1 MIERVHL
8 VFKTHL
14 DIGFTDLARSVTERY
29 LARYIPDAVA
39 TAAELRRRGGRERLV
54 WTTGSWLVSTYLD
67 RASAPD
73 RGRLEDAIAAGD
85 IAWHALP
92 FTTHTELMDA
102 ALCDFG
108 LSLSAALDE
117 RFGRR
122 TIAGKLTDVPGHTL
136 GLVPLLARRG
146 VRYLHIG
153 VNGGSRVPDLPPLFR
168 WRAPSGEEV
177 LVHYDAGYGSKYAAA
192 GMTDALA
199 IVNGQDNL
207 GPPSAEEV
215 QAVYRRLS
223 EAFPGAEILAS
234 TLDAFAAA
242 LIPLAERFPLV
253 ESEIGDTWIH
263 GVGTDPAKVARYREL
278 LRLRSRWAAEGR
290 LDQASAAYRAFM
302 GSLLMVPEHT
312 WGLDFKKYLADYR
325 NWSADDFAAA
335 RTRDLVG
342 PDAVPEEFRLIE
354 EFTEKEYGLLF
365 ADGAERRRRRTY
377 SFFES
382 AHAEQR
388 AYVDAALAALP
399 PALREEADAALA
411 GLLPRRSDAAGRAAG
426 SGATAALE
434 PGRPVRLGP
443 WTAVFADDGSVAS
456 LSAGGGRELAG
467 ADGLGVYRYESFG
480 PEDYEAWHRSYNRD
494 FQANAAWVLP
504 DFGKPGLASARPR
517 PEHRLCAPTL
527 RSLRLVGPQD
537 AADGSVEV
545 EAFLDA
551 SGDTPRGA
559 PRSLV
564 LRYRFGGDGASLEA
578 TLDWFDKEAVRLP
591 EALWL
596 SFDLAAAAAAPCRMV
611 KLGLALDPADT
622 VSGGA
627 RHIHAVEALRYAAA
641 ELRPLDSP
649 LVSFG
654 ERKLLR
660 YDDVP
665 AASAGPAHC
674 CLYNNIWGTNFPL
687 WYGED
692 GRSRFI
698 LRWET
703 QQSTYP

>member
-14 DIGFTDLARSVTERY
+14 DIGFTDLAAAVTERY
-29 LARYIPDAVA
+29 LSRYIPDAIA
-39 TAAELRRRGGRERLV
+39 TAQELRRHGGAERLV

-67 RASAPD
+67 RAGAGE
-73 RGRLEDAIAAGD
+73 RARLEDAVAAGD

-108 LSLSAALDE
+108 LSLSADLDR
-117 RFGRR
+117 RFGRT

-168 WRAPSGEEV
+168 WRAPAGEEV

-192 GMTDALA
+192 GMSDALA

-278 LRLRSRWAAEGR
+278 LRLRSRWIAEGR
-290 LDQASAAYRAFM
+290 LAPASEAYRSFM

-335 RTRDLVG
+335 RARDLVG
-342 PDAVPEEFRLIE
+342 PDAVPQDFAFIE
-354 EFTEKEYGLLF
+354 EFAEKEYGLLF

-399 PALREEADAALA
+399 PPLRDEADAALA
-411 GLLPRRSDAAGRAAG
+411 GLVPRRGGAAERSGV
-426 SGATAALE
+426 GATASVGGIALE
-434 PGRPVRLGP
+434 PGRPVSLGP
-443 WTAVFADDGSVAS
+443 WTAVFAADGSLVS
-456 LSAGGGRELAG
+456 LADSGGRELAG

-494 FQANAAWVLP
+494 FEANAAWVLP
-504 DFGKPGLASARPR
+504 DFGKPGLDSARPR
-517 PEHRLCAPTL
+517 PEHRLCAPVL
-527 RSLRLVGPQD
+527 RSLRAFGPQD
-537 AADGSVEV
+537 AADGTFEV
-545 EAFLDA
+545 VALLAA
-551 SGDTPRGA
+551 SENTPRGA
-559 PRSLV
+559 PRHLA
-564 LRYRFGGDGASLEA
+564 LCYRFRGDGATLEVS
-578 TLDWFDKEAVRLP
+578 LDWFDKEAVRLP

-596 SFDLAAAAAAPCRMV
+596 SFDLASAAAAPCRMV
-611 KLGLALDPADT
+611 KLGLELDPTDT

-627 RHIHAVEALRYAAA
+627 RHIHAVEALRRGGT

-660 YDDVP
+660 YDELP
-665 AASAGPAHC
+665 AATDGPVHC

-698 LRWET
+698 LRWEER
-703 QQSTYP
+703 